1 MVKKP
6 TSSQATRIESETAV
20 FPCESRKD
28 GAILITGKLFDIIG
42 ETLLE
47 WHSGF
52 RRAFKEAGNSHGL
65 KRDLTTLANDF

>member
-1 MVKKP
+1 VFLCL
-6 TSSQATRIESETAV
+6 SS
-20 FPCESRKD
+20 KD

-42 ETLLE
+42 ETILD

-52 RRAFKEAGNSHGL
+52 KREFKEAGKSHGL